1 MTAQPAESTQ
11 TLPPTTFLRP
21 AVLLSGTVDW
31 AMYENFRQQLDSA
44 PEKGIC
50 VIELSTLGGDPE
62 VARMMGEDIRFNS
75 EHVPARRLVFLGKA
89 MVYSAGVTLMSFFA
103 RENRYLTRGTR
114 LMVHE
119 RKLDEKLIVNGPLST
134 CIAPLQAKLNE
145 IETSIR
151 IQNEGFEALV
161 SGSTVTLDEVIA
173 RASANWYL
181 EASEAAELGL
191 VEAVL

>member
-1 MTAQPAESTQ
+1 MTDTDL
-11 TLPPTTFLRP
+11 LPNTTFDAPRIQLAGP
-21 AVLLSGTVDW
+21 VNYE
-31 AMYENFRQQLDSA
+31 MYESFRRQFLAA
-44 PEKGIC
+44 PVEGI
-50 VIELSTLGGDPE
+50 VIIELSTLGGDPE
-62 VARMMGEDIRFNS
+62 VARMMGEDVRFHS
-75 EHVPARRLVFLGKA
+75 EISPRRRLVFLGKA
-89 MVYSAGVTLMSFFA
+89 AIYSAGATFMSFFA
-103 RENRYLTRGTR
+103 IRNRYLTRGTR

-161 SGSTVTLDEVIA
+161 SGSTVTLYEVIA